1 MLKEYEHP
9 LTKPIDSDKNIFSL
23 LDTRAT
29 ERPDD
34 DLIGY
39 KGDDGQWA
47 YFKADQFRSMVIMIA
62 KGLLAKGIKKGDSI
76 AILARTRWEWTCL
89 DNAILSIGAVVV
101 PIYETD
107 SPAQIKH
114 IVNDSA
120 VKFLIAENDEQLHKI
135 DSIADECP
143 TLEETFVMDSDGGSD
158 SVIDIFNEFG
168 HNKTDAD
175 FWEAEKAVRG
185 SDLASIVYTSGSTGV
200 PKGIEL
206 THSNFVFVAL
216 SGDQTMPDI
225 GHVPGGSRLLLFLP
239 LTHVFARYMQF
250 FSFCSPMTLG
260 LSHNFKTVITDFR
273 DFQPTFILSVP
284 RIFEKVYNAASQRAG
299 RGIKGKVFRNS
310 VKLARQWSY
319 AQQEGKKLPLPERIM
334 YSIYNNLVY
343 KQILEV
349 FGGRVRNAVSG
360 GAPLDADITHF
371 FNGIGMPILE
381 GYGMTETCAPVS
393 VNPTEGY
400 KIGTVGPTLEGID
413 VGITEE
419 GEICLKGPNICRAY
433 HNNPELTK
441 QQIIDGWLHT
451 GDLGQ
456 VDDDGFITI
465 TGRKKDMIITAGGKN
480 VSPEILEAA
489 VMSSP
494 VVDHCV
500 LVGDKKPFVSALIT
514 LNLVDANQWLKGQGA
529 APETSL
535 EEAVANPIIRAEV
548 KRVVDKANA
557 QVSRAESIRKYLILP
572 DTISQENGMLTASL
586 KIRRKAITDHYQH
599 LIDTEIYGPRTGKKK
614 TKR

>member
-29 ERPDD
+29 EHPDD

-114 IVNDSA
+114 IVNDSV

-299 RGIKGKVFRNS
+299 RGIKGKIFRNS

-319 AQQEGKKLPLPERIM
+319 AQQEEKKLPLPERIM

-381 GYGMTETCAPVS
+381 GYGMTETCAPAS

-514 LNLVDANQWLKGQGA
+514 LNLADANQWLKGQGA
-529 APETSL
+529 APETNL
-535 EEAVANPIIRAEV
+535 EEAVTNPIIRAEV